1 MVKIQYVSTYINL
14 SLEGLVPKLLC
25 PQDQGLLFCNGDGE
39 SEVYLYCL
47 ECKYKNTLGLQK
59 YDDIVKLVN
68 EQTK

>member
-1 MVKIQYVSTYINL
+1 MKIQYVSTYINL

-59 YDDIVKLVN
+59 YDNIVRLVD

>member
-1 MVKIQYVSTYINL
+1 VKIQYVSTYINL

-39 SEVYLYCL
+39 SAIYLYCL

-59 YDDIVKLVN
+59 YDDIVRLVN

>member
-1 MVKIQYVSTYINL
+1 MRIQYVSTYIKL
-14 SLEGLVPKLLC
+14 SEEGLVPKLLC

-39 SEVYLYCL
+39 SEIYLYCL

-59 YDDIVKLVN
+59 YDDIVRLVD

>member
-1 MVKIQYVSTYINL
+1 VKIQYVSTYINL

-39 SEVYLYCL
+39 SEIYLYCL

-59 YDDIVKLVN
+59 YDDIVRLVN

>member
-1 MVKIQYVSTYINL
+1 VKIQYVSTYIKL

-39 SEVYLYCL
+39 STVYLYCL